1 MSQVELDLELFDED
15 REKFYENTLFSAI
28 DDCCYCPFREDGEE
42 DEFCDHSG
50 NPNSSPPCESAN
62 YNYKGMTIQ
71 EVIDNVVSR
80 RRSYEDYLDRQ
91 YEKEQKEKEKKAK
104 AAEKRRQTKWENWDL
119 DNEIK
124 RLRKSIASKEA
135 ILHFGR
141 SLSSAL
147 AFADNMMYNKPIPEK
162 TEKHPF
168 ELDIEVMEQR
178 ILEIKAEKKERA
190 KVRRKNQK
198 EVK

>member
-1 MSQVELDLELFDED
+1 MFIPELFDED
-15 REKFYENTLFSAI
+15 REKFYAETLFCEI
-28 DDCCYCPFREDGEE
+28 EDCCYCPFREDGEE

-80 RRSYEDYLDRQ
+80 RHNYEDYLDRQ
-91 YEKEQKEKEKKAK
+91 YKKEQKEKEKKAK
-104 AAEKRRQTKWENWDL
+104 AAEKRRQTKWENRDL

-147 AFADNMMYNKPIPEK
+147 AFADNMMYNKPNPEK
-162 TEKHPF
+162 TEKHP
-168 ELDIEVMEQR
+168 
-178 ILEIKAEKKERA
+178 LEIEIDELEQKICDIKQQKKDRAKERIKKA
-190 KVRRKNQK
+190 KEGNKV
-198 EVK
+198 E